1 MPKKN
6 KIIKQIFFDLDG
18 TLLDTAP
25 QFHLALS
32 NVVEKR
38 HQGKVGFDEVRNLVS
53 DGVSALVSLA
63 FKISENDKNFENLRT
78 ELLNEYSK
86 FYLESS
92 LFKGVSE
99 LLNSLSK
106 KNIVWGV
113 VTNKP
118 RYLAHEIF
126 KTLKWPEL
134 TKILICPQDVSG
146 NRKPDPST
154 LLKAIALGGGS
165 AEESIYVGDNWRDSE
180 AAMNAKM
187 DFLFADYGYGN
198 ESTIKKG
205 NLKGIIQEPLEVLE
219 FLN

>member
-18 TLLDTAP
+18 TLIDTAP

-32 NVVEKR
+32 NVIEKR
-38 HQGKVGFDEVRNLVS
+38 HQEKVGFNEVRNLVS

-126 KTLKWPEL
+126 TTLKSVSYTHL
-134 TKILICPQDVSG
+134 TLP
-146 NRKPDPST
+146 T
-154 LLKAIALGGGS
+154 
-165 AEESIYVGDNWRDSE
+165 IYSV
-180 AAMNAKM
+180 
-187 DFLFADYGYGN
+187 
-198 ESTIKKG
+198 
-205 NLKGIIQEPLEVLE
+205 
-219 FLN
+219 